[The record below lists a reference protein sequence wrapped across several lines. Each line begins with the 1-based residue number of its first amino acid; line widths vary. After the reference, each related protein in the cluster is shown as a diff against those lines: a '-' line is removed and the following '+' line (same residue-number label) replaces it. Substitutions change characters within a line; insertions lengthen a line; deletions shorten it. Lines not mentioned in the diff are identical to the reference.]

1 MARPRNGSG
10 AFIRGLNRSAILAYI
25 WQYGPVARVEI
36 AKALVLSPATVTV
49 LTRDLVQEGLVREVA
64 QAPSTGGRPGIL
76 LGLVAEAAHALGV
89 KISSHGLTAVRV
101 SLDGEPLQFAERP
114 FDAAAPDAVDRLID
128 ELALL
133 ANSGGGRSR
142 LLGIGLGV
150 PGTVDP
156 RGGGTVESP
165 ILGWRALPLA
175 ARAQERLQ
183 VPVLVDND
191 VNTLAVSERL
201 YGRGRTVEH
210 SITVTI
216 GLGVGL
222 GIIIGGEL
230 HRGALGGAGE
240 FGHVRVLEDGAACY
254 CGGRGCLET
263 LVSDGALTAAGREI
277 GLLDEGDGVDRLRE
291 LADSGSLGA
300 REIYARAG
308 RTLGRAVAGLVNVL
322 SPQLVLVSGEGTQAW
337 PHLEPA
343 FEEAMRADIF
353 APLAGVAVEMDP
365 WDDAKWARGAAA
377 LVLRATFSPPLYEHQ
392 SDDAIRAR
400 LTTIEGGA

>member
-10 AFIRGLNRSAILAYI
+10 TFIRELNRSAILAFI
-25 WQYGPVARVEI
+25 WQRGPVARIAI

-49 LTRDLVQEGLVREVA
+49 LTRELVQEGLVREVA

-133 ANSGGGRSR
+133 ASSGGGRSR

-165 ILGWRALPLA
+165 SLGWRSLPLA
-175 ARAQERLQ
+175 ARVGERLQ
-183 VPVLVDND
+183 LPVLVDND

-201 YGRGRTVEH
+201 YGRGRTAEN

-216 GLGVGL
+216 GRGVGL
-222 GIIIGGEL
+222 GIVIAGEL

-240 FGHVRVLEDGAACY
+240 FGHVRVLEDGPLCY

-263 LVSDGALTAAGREI
+263 LVSDGALASAGRSSGLI
-277 GLLDEGDGVDRLRE
+277 GEGDGVDRLRD
-291 LADSGSLGA
+291 LADSGSLDA

-322 SPQLVLVSGEGTQAW
+322 SPQLVLVSGEGTLAW
-337 PHLEPA
+337 PHLEA
-343 FEEAMRADIF
+343 GFEEALRANAF
-353 APLAGVAVEMDP
+353 APLAGVPVEMDP

-400 LTTIEGGA
+400 LTTIEGAA